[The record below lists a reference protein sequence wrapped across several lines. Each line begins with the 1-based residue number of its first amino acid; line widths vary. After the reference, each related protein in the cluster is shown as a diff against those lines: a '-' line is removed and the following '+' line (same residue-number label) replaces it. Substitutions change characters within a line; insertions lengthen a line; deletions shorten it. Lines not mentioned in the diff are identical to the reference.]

1 MTTKVCCCLCY
12 TASYSYKLIQN
23 EKGESTE
30 AYDVTVKY
38 FDPIMILSEE
48 QHEANTSLTKVL
60 CDNCW
65 THISDFHDFQLQ
77 VHKTRTEML
86 EVMLGQL
93 GHNKQISED
102 EMSDRGCM
110 DETDSDIDDVP
121 LTKLFKNEM
130 FLNKPTLEA
139 HGDIKV
145 LSPSPNNLAE
155 NEGNNEQKLQILEDN
170 TLNVDKMEINN
181 FSEGREEMP
190 MVLSQFKEEVT
201 MDEIF
206 EMKTESPDITLHEKR
221 DVCPETENDLND
233 TTEDNID
240 KKAKRGRKPKSITKD
255 GNGEETPSA
264 IKQKK
269 SRGKNKVPKKIKD
282 PNRTSYMDKCREN
295 DSFIAQWKPNLDCDL
310 CPVTATNFNNLREH
324 FREVHKTRCYIKC
337 CDRKFYRRCVLMD
350 HIRLHINPETHKC
363 DICGRSSTT
372 KHNLKLHKQVMHGN
386 LNQFECEVCHRL
398 FNQKPTLDRH
408 MLTHVK
414 GENKFFCK
422 ECGKGYVLELQL
434 NSHIKTVHGVDCV
447 CDQCGRTF
455 HSANALK
462 KHLLDHAGV
471 PKRKYPCEICGAQL
485 NTNNNL
491 RRHKAA
497 YHHDG
502 STAYIC
508 SICGKV
514 SSSENALRAHKKRVH
529 EENRKHKCTYC
540 EKAFKRPKDLREHIA
555 THTGVDLYQCP
566 HCPQTFKVSAN
577 MHHHR
582 KRAHPIEWEEARKNR
597 LQLPKVN
604 ILEVTNQIVM

>member
-1 MTTKVCCCLCY
+1 MTTKVCCCLCFSPCY
-12 TASYSYKLIQN
+12 NYKLMQN
-23 EKGESTE
+23 DKGESTE
-30 AYDVTVKY
+30 VYDITVKY
-38 FDPIMILSEE
+38 FDPIMVCMILSEE
-48 QHEANTSLTKVL
+48 QSGKIESSTKVL
-60 CDNCW
+60 CSNCW
-65 THISDFHDFQLQ
+65 THINDFHDFQLE

-86 EVMLGQL
+86 MLVQGPS
-93 GHNKQISED
+93 KEFVSED
-102 EMSDRGCM
+102 EFSDRGGM
-110 DETDSDIDDVP
+110 EGNETDSDIDDIP
-121 LTKLFKNEM
+121 LTKLFNNETLLHKPIKKQAEDEKALL
-130 FLNKPTLEA
+130 LNTDNDSKEEKVSSLENNGNINFDKVEVNSTLETKEEKNA
-139 HGDIKV
+139 I
-145 LSPSPNNLAE
+145 LSE
-155 NEGNNEQKLQILEDN
+155 
-170 TLNVDKMEINN
+170 
-181 FSEGREEMP
+181 
-190 MVLSQFKEEVT
+190 FKEEDA
-201 MDEIF
+201 MDSNF
-206 EMKTESPDITLHEKR
+206 ESEVKSPAINT
-221 DVCPETENDLND
+221 PEND
-233 TTEDNID
+233 ID
-240 KKAKRGRKPKSITKD
+240 ISEMVCDSENTIKKSRRGRKSKNEINSETAKGKPSVRKLKSSKD
-255 GNGEETPSA
+255 
-264 IKQKK
+264 
-269 SRGKNKVPKKIKD
+269 KNKMEKSHKKGKD
-282 PNRTSYMDKCREN
+282 PKRTSYMDKCREN
-295 DSFIAQWKPNLDCDL
+295 DAFIAQWKPNLDCDL
-310 CPVTATNFNNLREH
+310 CTATATNFNTLREH
-324 FREVHKTRCYIKC
+324 FREEHQTRCYIKC

-455 HSANALK
+455 HGVNALK

-471 PKRKYPCEICGAQL
+471 PKRKYPCDICGAQL

-502 STAYIC
+502 TTAYIC